1 MPIPDYQECMLPLLK
16 LASDGKDHR
25 IREAIQAIADEFKL
39 SDEER
44 RELLPSGGTLVIAS
58 RVGWARTYLKKA
70 GLLED
75 PKRGY
80 FRITDRG
87 RSILKSKPPSIDT
100 KFLRQFEEFR
110 SFQKPDNSDTGDE
123 SENFEKTDQTPEEM
137 IATGYKQIRTSLS
150 GDLIEQVRSS
160 TPAFFE
166 KLVVQLLVAMGYGG
180 NFEEAATVLGKSRDE
195 GIDGIINEDK
205 LGLDVIYIQAKRWE
219 QPVGRPE
226 IQKFAGALL
235 GKKAKKGVFITTSS
249 FSSEARSY
257 ANNIESRI
265 ILIDGARLTEL
276 MIQHDIGVSTYAT
289 YDLKRIDT
297 DFFIEG

>member
-25 IREAIQAIADEFKL
+25 IRDAIQAIADKFDL
-39 SDEER
+39 SEEER

-58 RVGWARTYLKKA
+58 RVSWARTYLKKA

-75 PKRGY
+75 PKRGC

-87 RSILKSKPPSIDT
+87 LSILKSKPPSIDS
-100 KFLRQFEEFR
+100 KFLRQFAEFQ

-123 SENFEKTDQTPEEM
+123 SESFEKTDQTPEEM
-137 IATGYKQIRTSLS
+137 IATGYKQIRSSLS
-150 GDLIEQVRSS
+150 GDLIEQLRSS

-180 NFEEAATVLGKSRDE
+180 NFEEAATVLGKSGDE

-205 LGLDVIYIQAKRWE
+205 LGLDVIYIQAKRWG

-249 FSSEARSY
+249 FSNEARSY
-257 ANNIESRI
+257 ASNIESRI

-289 YDLKRIDT
+289 YELKRVDT

>member
-1 MPIPDYQECMLPLLK
+1 MLPLLR
-16 LASDGKDHR
+16 LASDGEDHR
-25 IREAIQAIADEFKL
+25 IRDAIQSIADEFNL
-39 SDEER
+39 SGEER

-87 RSILKSKPPSIDT
+87 ISVLKSKPPSIDS

-110 SFQKPDNSDTGDE
+110 SFQKPDNSVSGDE
-123 SENFEKTDQTPEEM
+123 SEHLAKTDQTPEEM
-137 IATGYKQIRTSLS
+137 IATGYKQIRANLS
-150 GDLIEQVRSS
+150 SDLIEQVRSI

-166 KLVVQLLVAMGYGG
+166 KLVVQLLVTMGYGG
-180 NFEEAATVLGKSRDE
+180 NFEEAATVLGKSGDE

-205 LGLDVIYIQAKRWE
+205 LGLDVIYIQAKRWG

-289 YDLKRIDT
+289 YDLKRVDT

>member
-1 MPIPDYQECMLPLLK
+1 MLPLLK

-25 IREAIQAIADEFKL
+25 IRDAIQAIADKFDL
-39 SDEER
+39 SEEER

-58 RVGWARTYLKKA
+58 RVSWARTYLKKA

-75 PKRGY
+75 PKRGC

-87 RSILKSKPPSIDT
+87 LSILKSKPPSIDS
-100 KFLRQFEEFR
+100 KFLRQFAEFQ

-123 SENFEKTDQTPEEM
+123 SESFEKTDQTPEEM
-137 IATGYKQIRTSLS
+137 IATGYKQIRSSLS
-150 GDLIEQVRSS
+150 GDLIEQLRSS

-180 NFEEAATVLGKSRDE
+180 NFEEAATVLGKSGDE

-205 LGLDVIYIQAKRWE
+205 LGLDVIYIQAKRWG

-249 FSSEARSY
+249 FSNEARSY
-257 ANNIESRI
+257 ASNIESRI

-289 YDLKRIDT
+289 YELKRVDT